1 MKRIVEFSI
10 EHQVNIKL
18 AYYPPYHS
26 KYNPVER
33 TWGVLENHWNG
44 SLLDKVKTVIEF
56 AKTMTWKG
64 QHPAVTLVT
73 QDYPTGVKLSPQ
85 EMEQVEAQIQ
95 RLKPFK
101 TDGKLI
107 ELGKW
112 FVDIPYSSPPKD
124 G

>member
-1 MKRIVEFSI
+1 
-10 EHQVNIKL
+10 
-18 AYYPPYHS
+18 
-26 KYNPVER
+26 
-33 TWGVLENHWNG
+33 
-44 SLLDKVKTVIEF
+44 
-56 AKTMTWKG
+56 MTWKG
-64 QHPAVTLVT
+64 QHPTVTLVT

-101 TDGKLI
+101 ADGTVI

-112 FVDIPYSSPPKD
+112 FIDIPYSKTPRA